1 MSKEGPV
8 SKDGPVTVTDSPQA
22 RRYEAHVAGCLAGVL
37 AYMRTP
43 DLVALVHT
51 EVDEAYEGQG
61 VGSALARAAL
71 DEAREQS
78 MRVVVICPFVERW
91 LTRHPEYDDL
101 RYEPAS
107 KVTD

>member
-1 MSKEGPV
+1 V
-8 SKDGPVTVTDSPQA
+8 SGDSPVTVTDDPQA
-22 RRYEAHVAGCLAGVL
+22 RRYEARVAGSLAGVL

-43 DLVALVHT
+43 DLIALVHT

-78 MRVVVICPFVERW
+78 TRVVVICPFVERW
-91 LTRHPEYDDL
+91 LTRHPEYCDL

>member
-1 MSKEGPV
+1 MSGD
-8 SKDGPVTVTDSPQA
+8 SPVTVTDDPQA
-22 RRYEAHVAGCLAGVL
+22 RRYEAHVAGSLAGVL

-43 DLVALVHT
+43 DLIALVHT

-61 VGSALARAAL
+61 IGSALARAAL

-78 MRVVVICPFVERW
+78 TRVVVICPFVERW
-91 LTRHPEYDDL
+91 LTRHPEYGDL